1 MQDKRSTC
9 FSCHS
14 QVLAPLLSH
23 QNSVFHPEHLCVFK
37 LGSVCIMVETT
48 RKSWIACIM
57 YFLVNGTLRNI
68 FLPDLPAVLLTETLV
83 AVSAN
88 SSVSG
93 SRVNVKTLPPCQREI
108 SQEHFTMSLSTN
120 IKPCLV
126 ATRLTLPRYF
136 SSLDSTLTDCL
147 VVFFLLFNGRI
158 CRVCLC

>member
-14 QVLAPLLSH
+14 RVLAPLLSH

-48 RKSWIACIM
+48 QKSWIACIM

-93 SRVNVKTLPPCQREI
+93 SRVNVKTFPPCQREI

-147 VVFFLLFNGRI
+147 VVFFSFI
-158 CRVCLC
+158 